1 MINNNH
7 HIFRFEIILSQL
19 HTKCTSKI
27 PLELRTFF
35 VGERITLAD
44 ISLACA
50 LILLFE
56 KGLTHHQRSEFVH
69 LLRWFDTIIN
79 QPNVKAGCSEFEKP
93 KPFSLLYTYTLTLK
107 GSYQI
112 LIKLFILNI
121 LMGRLRAYLSQR

>member
-1 MINNNH
+1 MIKNNH
-7 HIFRFEIILSQL
+7 HIFRFKMILSQL

-27 PLELRTFF
+27 LLELRTFF

-79 QPNVKAGCSEFEKP
+79 QPNVKAGCPNLKKQNHF
-93 KPFSLLYTYTLTLK
+93 PFTNLYFST
-107 GSYQI
+107 
-112 LIKLFILNI
+112 
-121 LMGRLRAYLSQR
+121 

>member
-79 QPNVKAGCSEFEKP
+79 QPNVKAGCSEFEKT
-93 KPFSLLYTYTLTLK
+93 KPFSFYK
-107 GSYQI
+107 
-112 LIKLFILNI
+112 LI
-121 LMGRLRAYLSQR
+121 S